1 MGMEQKVHWEA
12 EKYDRSMRFVS
23 EYGLSM
29 IEWLRP
35 QAGEYIVDF
44 GCGTGD
50 LAARIA
56 ESGAEVLGVDISPEM
71 VERARKKHPHI
82 RFECSDGTTWRS
94 PQPFDAVFSNAAL
107 HWIRDAAAAVK
118 TIAGCLRTGGRFVA
132 EFGGYGNVSDI
143 VQAMRDTLE
152 ARGRMDAFVMPWYFP
167 KVGEY
172 ASLLEQEGFEVRKA
186 VSIDRPTLL
195 EDGEQGM
202 MGWLRMFGHAMVPKA
217 SPPEMEAWF
226 IEACERLKPVA
237 YEAGQWT
244 AEYRRIRVE
253 AVKIG

>member
-1 MGMEQKVHWEA
+1 MEQKIHWEA
-12 EKYDRSMRFVS
+12 EKYDGSMGFVS
-23 EYGLSM
+23 EYGVSM

-35 QAGEYIVDF
+35 QAGESIVDF

-56 ESGAEVLGVDISPEM
+56 ESGAVVLGVDISPEM
-71 VERARKKHPHI
+71 VVRARKKHPHI
-82 RFECSDGTTWRS
+82 SFERGDGTSWRS

-107 HWIRDAAAAVK
+107 HWMRDAGAVVK
-118 TIAGCLRTGGRFVA
+118 TIASNLRIGGRFVA
-132 EFGGYGNVSDI
+132 EFGGHGNVKDI

-186 VSIDRPTLL
+186 VSIDRPTPL

-217 SPPEMEAWF
+217 SATEMEAWF

-244 AEYRRIRVE
+244 AGYRRIRVE
-253 AVKIG
+253 AVKLG